1 MDRIELTATAALAA
15 MGEGKVS
22 SSELTAAFSERCGRL
37 ASLNAFIHF
46 DPAAAKAAAA
56 ESDKRRKSGKAGPL
70 EGLPIVLKD
79 NIDTAAMPTTGG
91 TWTSRRGCSSVAPA
105 GTPPGT
111 AWCAWRPAATG

>member
-1 MDRIELTATAALAA
+1 MDLIELTATAALAA

-56 ESDKRRKSGKAGPL
+56 ESDKRRKAGKASPL
-70 EGLPIVLKD
+70 
-79 NIDTAAMPTTGG
+79 
-91 TWTSRRGCSSVAPA
+91 
-105 GTPPGT
+105 
-111 AWCAWRPAATG
+111 